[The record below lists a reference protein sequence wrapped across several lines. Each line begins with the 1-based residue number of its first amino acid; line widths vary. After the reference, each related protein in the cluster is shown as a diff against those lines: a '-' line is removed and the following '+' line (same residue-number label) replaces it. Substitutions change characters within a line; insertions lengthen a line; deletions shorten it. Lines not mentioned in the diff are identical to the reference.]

1 MMENSTM
8 PRCLL
13 VSNRLPLA
21 FNDKSQEFV
30 PSSGGLVS
38 AIKGLDP
45 KKVGYDFEWM
55 GIMTDDID
63 EENINQL
70 KKLSFGDLRCHPIIV
85 PKEMYHH
92 YYNCFS
98 NNVIWPLFHYER
110 SLVQHTDH
118 GWKSYQDVNE
128 LVANAIIEEAREG
141 DTIWIHDFHFFLVPG
156 LIKAKRPDLQ
166 VGFFLHIPFPSS
178 EIFRELPQRKEIL
191 LSLIQCDLVG
201 FHDLSYLTHF
211 KSSLSRVLG
220 EQTSIFN
227 ERKLGVYPI
236 SIDTENF
243 EALRDAPETKEF
255 IKRYAEQKKDKKWIL
270 GVDRLDYIKGLVLKL
285 QSMQEFLRKYPDQI
299 GKVQMVQIVI
309 PSRTE
314 VPEYQELKQKVE
326 QLVSSINGE
335 FGSPTYMPIHYL
347 YHSVSGNEL
356 SALYQLSEVM
366 HIGSRRDGMNL
377 VALEYVVSQKDPY
390 AGTILLSEFTGAHST
405 LSYAISIN
413 PWNIEETAVKIK
425 EALEHPE
432 EQRRKE
438 MMAMRDF
445 LKKYTSSEWARF
457 FMRDLHREDSSKHQ
471 MFSLN
476 RDGKFPWMKEL
487 KGKKVL
493 FFCDLDGTLAPIS
506 NLPSQVRI
514 QKETQ
519 ELLKEI
525 DKNPHCQFVV
535 VSGRDR
541 DFLSEQFI
549 ENDFKFPLAACHGA
563 YSYSPESHEWQN
575 LIPHDSTKWKEG
587 VIDILKLYTSR
598 TPGSFI
604 EDKGHAVTWHYR
616 NSPPEFADFLANKL
630 FIELEESL
638 TSLPAQVSRGKKVIE
653 VKSLH
658 ASKGFFV
665 QQWLE
670 KQEYQPDVVVA
681 LGDDTTDE
689 DMFEFLQNRSEVMP
703 FCIKVGDEKTYAKY
717 FIKEQSTVNLFL
729 KNFIHSV

>member
-1 MMENSTM
+1 MS
-8 PRCLL
+8 RCLL

-21 FNDKSQEFV
+21 YNEKTQSFT

-55 GIMTDDID
+55 GIMTEDV
-63 EENINQL
+63 EVPYE
-70 KKLSFGDLRCHPIIV
+70 DLCCHPIVI
-85 PKEMYHH
+85 PKDKYEN
-92 YYNCFS
+92 YYNSFC

-110 SLVQHTDH
+110 SLVQYSDQ
-118 GWKSYQDVNE
+118 GWKAYQEVNQ
-128 LVANAIIEEAREG
+128 LVADAILQEAKDD

-156 LIKAKRPDLQ
+156 LIKARRSDLKI
-166 VGFFLHIPFPSS
+166 GFFLHIPFPSS

-191 LSLIQCDLVG
+191 LSLLACDLIG

-211 KSSLSRVLG
+211 KSCLTRVLG
-220 EQTSIFN
+220 ENTNLFN
-227 ERKLGVYPI
+227 DRKWGVYPI
-236 SIDTENF
+236 SIDTKHFMDLTNS
-243 EALRDAPETKEF
+243 PESDVF
-255 IKRYAEQKKDKKWIL
+255 IKRYGEQKKGKKWIL

-285 QSMQEFLRKYPDQI
+285 KSFEEFLRRHPEYKE
-299 GKVQMVQIVI
+299 KVQMVQVVI
-309 PSRTE
+309 PSRTH
-314 VPEYQELKQKVE
+314 VPEYQDLKQKVE

-335 FGSPTYMPIHYL
+335 FGTPTYMPIHYL
-347 YHSVSGNEL
+347 FHSVSEFEL

-377 VALEYVVSQKDPY
+377 VSLEYVVSQKERHP
-390 AGTILLSEFTGAHST
+390 GTLLLSEFTGAHST

-413 PWNIEETAVKIK
+413 PWNIEETAEKIK
-425 EALEHPE
+425 EALDQPE
-432 EQRRKE
+432 EQRRRD
-438 MMAMRDF
+438 MMAMQDF
-445 LKKYTSSEWARF
+445 LLRYTSSEWARYF
-457 FMRDLHREDSSKHQ
+457 LRDLNREVPPLQKV
-471 MFSLN
+471 FPLTK
-476 RDGKFPWMKEL
+476 DGRFPWMQDL

-493 FFCDLDGTLAPIS
+493 FFCDMDGTLAPLS
-506 NLPSQVRI
+506 LYPSQVRI

-519 ELLKEI
+519 ELLNELAR
-525 DKNPHCQFVV
+525 NNNCQFVI
-535 VSGRDR
+535 VSGRDKE
-541 DFLSEQFI
+541 FLQQQFI
-549 ENDFKFPLAACHGA
+549 DKDFKFPIAACHGA
-563 YSYSPESHEWQN
+563 YAYSPENHEWNN
-575 LIPHDSTKWKEG
+575 LIPHDSTKWKDDILE
-587 VIDILKLYTSR
+587 ILKLYTSR

-670 KQEYQPDVVVA
+670 RQEYLPEVIIA
-681 LGDDTTDE
+681 LGDDSTDE
-689 DMFEFLQNRSEVMP
+689 DMFEYLQNKPEIDP
-703 FCIKVGDEKTYAKY
+703 FCIKVGEEKTHAKY
-717 FIKEQSTVNLFL
+717 FIKEQSNVRLFL
-729 KNFIHSV
+729 ENFIHSV